1 MLQLSIAALV
11 FATLFAGAALY
22 ITLVE
27 HPARLGLADG
37 PLLAQWQ
44 PSYKRAL
51 PLQSGLAVAG
61 GVAGLIV
68 GYLSPDWRWF
78 AGSILLLA
86 NWPFTLFVIMPV
98 NKRLMAMQER
108 EAGAGSRGMLV
119 QWGKLHNVRSALG
132 AATTLLFAWA
142 LTGAG

>member
-22 ITLVE
+22 ISLVE
-27 HPARLGLADG
+27 HPSRLGLPDG

-51 PLQSGLAVAG
+51 PIQSGLAIAG
-61 GVAGLIV
+61 GTAGLIV
-68 GYLSPDWRWF
+68 GYLSADWRWF

-98 NKRLMAMQER
+98 NKRLMAMQVS
-108 EAGAGSRGMLV
+108 EAGAESRAMLV

-132 AATTLLFAWA
+132 AATALLFAWA
-142 LTGAG
+142 SAGVG

>member
-22 ITLVE
+22 ISLVE
-27 HPARLGLADG
+27 HPARLGLADS

-51 PLQSGLAVAG
+51 PIQSGLAVAG
-61 GVAGLIV
+61 GVTGLIV
-68 GYLSPDWRWF
+68 GYLSADWRWF
-78 AGSILLLA
+78 AGSALLLA
-86 NWPFTLFVIMPV
+86 NWPFTLLVILPV
-98 NKRLMAMQER
+98 NKRLMAMPQR
-108 EAGAGSRGMLV
+108 EAGAGSRAMLI

-132 AATTLLFAWA
+132 AATVLFFAWGSA
-142 LTGAG
+142 GAS